1 MYDITIVYDDPS
13 HRKLIEMIN
22 FKKETFLTW
31 LDLNTMEGKKKGL
44 KLKGQYG
51 ARKNPFVIIEKEDK
65 LEKVLWSE
73 GKDDAIN
80 QLIKWATEN

>member
-65 LEKVLWSE
+65 LKKVLWSE